1 MWAAIKSDFKEF
13 VAETAEETKAVVA
26 TNSNKSVASSDDTA
40 GTSNSNSSD
49 AGRSWAGG
57 ALNLTA
63 NLSNLTSKASHV
75 ASNIDVKG
83 LGSMIGGVVAPHPT
97 SSQQHQPTTSVA
109 SAGDKNASALLAEDE
124 EEELGWDDD
133 DDDDLDVEDVQLDS
147 SDAVLPA
154 VDGDDV
160 NADVVEKSS
169 NQDAVTSEQASPN
182 INKDDDTNEILAI
195 LQNKLSAV
203 ENERNE
209 LQAQH
214 RQQTAELVELRS
226 KVDELQRE
234 NEKEAVVNPNHEM
247 EVQALQDEIAMLK
260 SQLLEATTSSHS
272 NESSLIDNRE
282 ENEKLLQQYQDQI
295 TQLQT
300 QLQSQQQT
308 LQETTTH
315 HSRIINESQTLIA
328 TQKQE
333 LIEAQTKSSALQ
345 SELKDMESRYHTALS
360 EIDEKQK
367 IIDRLE
373 KENCG
378 LVKEM
383 EDKKEN
389 LTMLQEEMKNVTLDK
404 MVTSTDQPSGSVET
418 TESVVKMDNE
428 EATNTTTTADAA
440 EEEGEISSGE
450 KINVDDSFVTAGD
463 EEMMSPNTT
472 TTNKNLKAAL
482 LAGEDEEEEED
493 DWGDEW

>member
-13 VAETAEETKAVVA
+13 VTETAEETKAVVT
-26 TNSNKSVASSDDTA
+26 TNTNKSAVSSDDTA
-40 GTSNSNSSD
+40 GINNNSEAGTNNSN
-49 AGRSWAGG
+49 RSWAGG

-63 NLSNLTSKASHV
+63 NLSNLTTKASHV

-83 LGSMIGGVVAPHPT
+83 IGSMIGGVVAPHPT
-97 SSQQHQPTTSVA
+97 NTSSQQHQPTTG
-109 SAGDKNASALLAEDE
+109 AGDKNASALLAEDE

-133 DDDDLDVEDVQLDS
+133 DDDDLDVEDVPIDS

-154 VDGDDV
+154 ADGDDV
-160 NADVVEKSS
+160 DADAKSDS
-169 NQDAVTSEQASPN
+169 NQDAVTTEQASPN
-182 INKDDDTNEILAI
+182 TNKEDDSNEILAI

-209 LQAQH
+209 LQAMH

-226 KVDELQRE
+226 KVDELQRNGQE

-260 SQLLEATTSSHS
+260 SQLLEATSSSHY
-272 NESSLIDNRE
+272 NESSPIDTNNQE
-282 ENEKLLQQYQDQI
+282 ENEKLLQQYQDEI

-360 EIDEKQK
+360 EIDEKK
-367 IIDRLE
+367 MINDRLE

-378 LVKEM
+378 LA
-383 EDKKEN
+383 
-389 LTMLQEEMKNVTLDK
+389 MLQEEMKNVTLDE

-428 EATNTTTTADAA
+428 EAINTTAASADAHE

-463 EEMMSPNTT
+463 EEIMSPNT
-472 TTNKNLKAAL
+472 NNSKNLKAAL
-482 LAGEDEEEEED
+482 LAGEEEEED